1 MLLNRASVAWSGAE
15 CPCNVDILVHYFKFV
30 RITKTFFTYFVG
42 MYLGHVQKCYF
53 CAFFYVYSFIVN
65 IIKLIIESF

>member
-1 MLLNRASVAWSGAE
+1 MGYIVCQGYINIYKWANLKYFSNLSVLKS
-15 CPCNVDILVHYFKFV
+15 L
-30 RITKTFFTYFVG
+30 FTYFVG